1 MQYCDDVLSHVKK
14 DLSEVGNN
22 HMNSLSFSGVTGLKN
37 VYLSVNGSF
46 D

>member
-1 MQYCDDVLSHVKK
+1 MQCCEDVLSCVKK

-22 HMNSLSFSGVTGLKN
+22 HMNNLSFSGVTGLKN
-37 VYLSVNGSF
+37 GYLSVNGSF